1 MAFQIASIT
10 VRRLVGGRVGGD
22 DMSIPDSEEVY
33 FQATEAVSEVTGDG
47 SGQISWCLQLEIQA
61 VLSKW
66 DTVHQGVVCSTQSLP
81 AVFLFG
87 CFSWMTPLK
96 TEIQVTNDIF

>member
-1 MAFQIASIT
+1 
-10 VRRLVGGRVGGD
+10 
-22 DMSIPDSEEVY
+22 MSISDLKEQYS
-33 FQATEAVSEVTGDG
+33 QTTEAVSEVTGDG

-66 DTVHQGVVCSTQSLP
+66 DIVHQGVVWYTRSLP
-81 AVFLFG
+81 DVFLFG
-87 CFSWMTPLK
+87 CFSWMTLLK

>member
-1 MAFQIASIT
+1 
-10 VRRLVGGRVGGD
+10 
-22 DMSIPDSEEVY
+22 MSICDLEEVY
-33 FQATEAVSEVTGDG
+33 FQAAEAVSEVTGDG
-47 SGQISWCLQLEIQA
+47 SGRISRCLQLEMQGVLSNWDA
-61 VLSKW
+61 VLR
-66 DTVHQGVVCSTQSLP
+66 GVVWHTRSLP